1 MREVTKMGK
10 THSRRGRIRLFSF
23 LAAVLLTLSAFA
35 VSGAVRAARYE
46 RQLRVSGERALATL
60 DDALRSMQ
68 ADLQK
73 GVYANT
79 PPMLGD
85 TATRLSLESAA
96 AKNSLAALPLTDAQ
110 LSTTYKFLS
119 QVGDFVL
126 ALSRKT
132 EAGETVSS
140 EERETMLTLLQF
152 ADTLTAQISAL
163 REQLYDGTLLLT
175 EEAEQLDEN
184 ARLLAA
190 LDANFEDAEQALTEY
205 PTLLYDGPFS
215 DHINALE
222 SDLLQNAAEC
232 SQAKAASRAA
242 AFLELPEDAL
252 AFEGT
257 EEDNTAAYVFSADG
271 STVAVTKRGG
281 YLLYLLSDAFA
292 GEAQLDYEAARELAA
307 AFLARCGFSGMEA
320 TYYTTDDGICTIN
333 FAFADAGWIC
343 YPDLIK
349 VSVSLADGAVLSAD
363 CRGYVMNHK
372 TRAFPTPAVAREAA
386 EQNLSPLLT
395 VKDARLAVIPTDAGG
410 ETACYEFHCADSAG
424 QECLVYI
431 DASTGN
437 EAEILLLLYSDNGVL
452 TR

>member
-1 MREVTKMGK
+1 MREVNKMGK
-10 THSRRGRIRLFSF
+10 THSRRGRIRLLSF
-23 LAAVLLTLSAFA
+23 LAAVLLTLSVFA

-96 AKNSLAALPLTDAQ
+96 AKNSLAALPLADTQ

-126 ALSRKT
+126 SLSRKA
-132 EAGETVSS
+132 EAGEAISA
-140 EERETMLTLLQF
+140 EERETMAALLQF
-152 ADTLTAQISAL
+152 ADTLTAQIAEL
-163 REQLYDGTLLLT
+163 REQLYDGTLQL
-175 EEAEQLDEN
+175 AEDAERLDEN
-184 ARLLAA
+184 DRLLAA
-190 LDANFEDAEQALTEY
+190 LGANFEDAEQALTEY

-222 SDLLQNAAEC
+222 SAMLQNAEEFA
-232 SQAKAASRAA
+232 QA
-242 AFLELPEDAL
+242 DAL
-252 AFEGT
+252 ARAAEILDVPEDTLAFAGT
-257 EEDNTAAYVFSADG
+257 EEDNTTAYLFSTED
-271 STVAVTKRGG
+271 STIAVTKRGG
-281 YLLYLLSDAFA
+281 YLLYLLSDKFA
-292 GEAQLDYEAARELAA
+292 SEAKLEYADARDAASQ
-307 AFLARCGFSGMEA
+307 FLTACGFSGMEA
-320 TYYTTDDGICTIN
+320 TYYTTEDGICTIN
-333 FAFADAGWIC
+333 FAYTEAERIC

-349 VSVSLADGAVLSAD
+349 VSVSLTDGSVLSAD

-372 TRAFPTPAVAREAA
+372 ARAFQAPAVTREAA
-386 EQNLSPLLT
+386 EANLSPLLT
-395 VKDARLAVIPTDAGG
+395 VRDARLAVIPTDAGG
-410 ETACYEFHCADSAG
+410 ETQCYEFHCEDRSG

-431 DASTGN
+431 DTSTGY